1 MSGSGFFASP
11 AYKKIMSKVYGIGA
25 SVVILGALWKIL
37 HLPGASYM
45 LIAGLGTEAIIFFL
59 SAFEPPHE
67 MPDWSLVYPELV
79 GLEPRNAGGGG
90 GGYGGGGGLGLNTL
104 VQAGQIDN
112 STVEQLGEGL
122 KKLSQTAYQLSNL
135 SDASLATEAYVQT
148 MKHASHSVGELSAVQ
163 SQAAQNLQQSSEAL
177 SSSYVSTAKAVAE
190 SGTKLADD
198 LSATGAGFVDSLK
211 ASGEQLVNSY
221 QALGQNMMKQI
232 DKVSA
237 DGLKYTEELAGANK
251 NLSAIN
257 AVYELQIAN
266 INEQV
271 KASQALTKDLGVINQ
286 HMNQSIS
293 DVEVYKNEV
302 AKLSQ
307 TLGELNT
314 IYGNMLSA
322 MNVGGQ
328 R

>member
-1 MSGSGFFASP
+1 MSGSGFFSSP

-37 HLPGASYM
+37 HLPGASLM
-45 LIAGLGTEAIIFFL
+45 LIAGLGTEAVIFFL

-79 GLEPRNAGGGG
+79 GLEPRNSG
-90 GGYGGGGGLGLNTL
+90 GGYGGGGGLDLNAM

-112 STVEQLGEGL
+112 STVEQLGVGL
-122 KKLSQTAYQLSNL
+122 KKLSQTAFQLSSL
-135 SDASLATEAYVQT
+135 GDASVATDAYLQN
-148 MKHASHSVGELSAVQ
+148 MKSASQSVGELSSVQ
-163 SQAAQNLQQSSEAL
+163 SQTAVSLKQSAEAL
-177 SSSYVSTAKAVAE
+177 SASYVSTAKTVAD
-190 SGTKLADD
+190 SGMKFADD
-198 LSATGAGFVDSLK
+198 LSSTGAGFVDTLK
-211 ASGEQLVNSY
+211 TSGQQLVSSY
-221 QALGQNMMKQI
+221 QALGVNMNQQI
-232 DKVSA
+232 EKVAA

-257 AVYELQIAN
+257 AVYELQLSN
-266 INEQV
+266 INAQV
-271 KASQALTKDLGVINQ
+271 KASQDLTKDLEVINQ

-293 DVEVYKNEV
+293 GVEIYKKEV
-302 AKLSQ
+302 GKLSQ

-328 R
+328 K

>member
-79 GLEPRNAGGGG
+79 GLEPRNTGGGG
-90 GGYGGGGGLGLNTL
+90 GSYGGGGLGLNTL

-112 STVEQLGEGL
+112 NTVEQLGEGL

-135 SDASLATEAYVQT
+135 SDASLATETYLQT
-148 MKHASHSVGELSAVQ
+148 MKHASQSVGELSAVQ
-163 SQAAQNLQQSSEAL
+163 TQAAHNLQQSSEAL
-177 SSSYVSTAKAVAE
+177 SSSYISAAKAVAD
-190 SGTKLADD
+190 SGVKLADD
-198 LSATGAGFVDSLK
+198 LSSTGAGFVDSLK

-257 AVYELQIAN
+257 AVYELQISN

-271 KASQALTKDLGVINQ
+271 KASQALTKDLGIINQ